1 MKHHNNTDLVSKA
14 CHISFVIQ
22 KSRFDMT
29 SAFMCRLLKEIT
41 GRKKAKHPVQR
52 QICDINN

>member
-1 MKHHNNTDLVSKA
+1 MKHHNNTDLVSKT

-29 SAFMCRLLKEIT
+29 SAFMCRLLKEI
-41 GRKKAKHPVQR
+41 KAKYE
-52 QICDINN
+52 